1 MLLQVDKN
9 GSTFMAKQ
17 PMEQGG
23 FNAKVVDKELDKWK
37 DITKNTTINA

>member
-9 GSTFMAKQ
+9 GGTSMAKQ

-23 FNAKVVDKELDKWK
+23 FDAKVVDKELGKWK
-37 DITKNTTINA
+37 DITNKTVINA